1 MRSIEDLNAV
11 RSLIAAGLNDC
22 AISRQT
28 GIPRRT
34 VCDWRHDRRTTMPR
48 DSCHSHDFSMLP
60 SDAYSYLLGMYLGD
74 GYISRSRSVW
84 RLRVTLDKKYPGIIE
99 SCCGAIDKIMLGQRA
114 TVFPRKTGC
123 VDVSLFS
130 KHWPC
135 LFPQHGPGPK
145 HLRPI
150 TLEPWQQAH
159 VDAATEHFVR
169 GLIHSDGCR
178 VLAND
183 RGVASVRYHFTN
195 HSTDIRNLFCAALDS
210 LGIPWTQN
218 SRYMIAVYRK
228 AATARLDEFVA
239 PLGLKRRT
247 VKSTH
252 VHYTT

>member
-1 MRSIEDLNAV
+1 MRSIKNFNYV
-11 RSLIAAGLNDC
+11 RSLIDAGLNDC

-34 VCDWRHDRRTTMPR
+34 VCDWRHNRRSITPR
-48 DSCHSHDFSMLP
+48 DSCSSHDYSMLP

-74 GYISRSRSVW
+74 GYVCRTGRVW

-99 SCCGAIDKIMLGQRA
+99 SCCDAIDKIMLGQHA

-150 TLEPWQQAH
+150 VLQPWQQAH
-159 VDAATEHFVR
+159 VDAAAEHFVR

-178 VLAND
+178 VVAND
-183 RGVASVRYHFTN
+183 RGVASIRYHFTN
-195 HSTDIRNLFCAALDS
+195 HSADIRELFCAALDA

-218 SRYMIAVYRK
+218 SRYTIAVYRK
-228 AATARLDEFVA
+228 AATARLDEFVGPKA
-239 PLGLKRRT
+239 
-247 VKSTH
+247 
-252 VHYTT
+252 

>member
-1 MRSIEDLNAV
+1 MRSIEDLNTV

-22 AISRQT
+22 AIARQT

-34 VCDWRHDRRTTMPR
+34 VNDWRHNRRTTMPR
-48 DSCHSHDFSMLP
+48 DSCSSHDFSMLP
-60 SDAYSYLLGMYLGD
+60 SDSYSYLLGMYLGD
-74 GYISRSRSVW
+74 GYVSRCRSVW
-84 RLRVTLDKKYPGIIE
+84 RLRVTLDKKYPGIIAN
-99 SCCGAIDKIMLGQRA
+99 CCAAIDKIMLGQGA

-135 LFPQHGPGPK
+135 LFPQHGPGQK

-150 TLEPWQQAH
+150 VLEPWQQAH

-178 VLAND
+178 VVAND

-195 HSTDIRNLFCAALDS
+195 HSTDIRELFCAALDS
-210 LGIPWTQN
+210 LGIPLTQN

-228 AATARLDEFVA
+228 AATARLDEFIGPKA
-239 PLGLKRRT
+239 
-247 VKSTH
+247 
-252 VHYTT
+252 